1 MLAAAAAEAGL
12 TDLGLEATVE
22 VGTALLWRAAINRQ
36 QKMEQKIL
44 VAVVVA

>member
-22 VGTALLWRAAINRQ
+22 VGTALWRAPINRQ

-44 VAVVVA
+44 VVVVVA